1 MLTITVNRET
11 TTPIIYRVTVNA
23 KKAYS
28 VIGEVLILD
37 FADNTPVISSQK
49 TALQGGQNNNIIIN
63 DSSLSDTSINP
74 VQNKAITN
82 ALKNKSDVNTG
93 YQFHENEILISK
105 NDGDCVITGSGKAL
119 DDFASADHTNDYN
132 DLTDK
137 PIIPSI
143 EGLATQESVD
153 LLQEQINTLMLN
165 YEDLLNKYK
174 TLLKMI
180 NSLHTQEQAIVGIS
194 KVGQSIVGKK
204 GE

>member
-1 MLTITVNRET
+1 MFVRL
-11 TTPIIYRVTVNA
+11 
-23 KKAYS
+23 
-28 VIGEVLILD
+28 
-37 FADNTPVISSQK
+37 NTPKMDLTQLATKSEIPVK
-49 TALQGGQNNNIIIN
+49 
-63 DSSLSDTSINP
+63 LSDLENDMGFLIQHQDISHL
-74 VQNKAITN
+74 
-82 ALKNKSDVNTG
+82 ALKSELFSKS
-93 YQFHENEILISK
+93 
-105 NDGDCVITGSGKAL
+105 
-119 DDFASADHTNDYN
+119 YN

-180 NSLHTQEQAIVGIS
+180 NNLHTQEQAIVGIS
-194 KVGQSIVGKK
+194 KVGQCIVGKK

>member
-1 MLTITVNRET
+1 MFVRL
-11 TTPIIYRVTVNA
+11 
-23 KKAYS
+23 
-28 VIGEVLILD
+28 
-37 FADNTPVISSQK
+37 NTPKMDLTQLATKSEIPVK
-49 TALQGGQNNNIIIN
+49 
-63 DSSLSDTSINP
+63 LSDLENDMGFLIQHQDISHL
-74 VQNKAITN
+74 
-82 ALKNKSDVNTG
+82 ALKSELFSKS
-93 YQFHENEILISK
+93 
-105 NDGDCVITGSGKAL
+105 
-119 DDFASADHTNDYN
+119 YN